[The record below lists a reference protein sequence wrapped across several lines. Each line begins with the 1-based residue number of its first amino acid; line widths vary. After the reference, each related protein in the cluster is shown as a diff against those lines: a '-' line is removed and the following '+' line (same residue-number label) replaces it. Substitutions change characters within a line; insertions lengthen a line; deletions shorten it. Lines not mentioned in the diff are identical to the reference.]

1 MGLLDKF
8 FGRRQVTKPASSTPA
23 HPMGEVRRAV
33 EPLLPGDVGEFVK
46 VARIAWE
53 ARDFERARLMYQKS
67 AYAASVIRDPA
78 TKEQVN
84 AMLRSEQARYVVDD
98 PLFDAILTS
107 ALKVIC
113 ASPGILQSEL
123 YKHVPYE
130 REQTQWALYYG
141 EVLGRV
147 RREKKGRSYA
157 LTAEES

>member
-1 MGLLDKF
+1 MGLLNKL
-8 FGRRQVTKPASSTPA
+8 FGRRQVTEAASSTPA

-33 EPLLPGDVGEFVK
+33 GPLPPGDVGEFVK

-78 TKEQVN
+78 SKEQVN

-141 EVLGRV
+141 EVLGRL